1 MNIKTTNKLLPIS
14 VIGASNTNEQN
25 LKTAFKVGQL
35 IASNKGIVVCGG
47 LGGIMES
54 VCKGAKSKN
63 GLTIGILPGDDP
75 NDSNDWVDI
84 KIPTGIG
91 YARNVLVVKASKV
104 SIAISGAFGTL
115 SEIGHALAE
124 NKKVIGLNTWNLD
137 QKHINYNNIDIIHQ
151 DSPEKAVNLAF
162 KFALE
167 E

>member
-1 MNIKTTNKLLPIS
+1 MNIKIIKKFVPIS
-14 VIGASNTNEQN
+14 VIGASNTDKKN
-25 LKTAFKVGQL
+25 LSTAFKVGQL
-35 IASNKGIVVCGG
+35 IASNKGVVICGG

-63 GLTIGILPGDDP
+63 GLTVGILPGNDP

-91 YARNVLVVKASKV
+91 YARNVLVVNASKV

-137 QKHINYNNIDIIHQ
+137 QKHIDYNNIDIIHQ
-151 DSPEKAVNLAF
+151 DTPEKAVKLAF
-162 KFALE
+162 KYALE
-167 E
+167 Q

>member
-63 GLTIGILPGDDP
+63 ALTIGILPGDDH

-84 KIPTGIG
+84 KIPTGI
-91 YARNVLVVKASKV
+91 L
-104 SIAISGAFGTL
+104 L
-115 SEIGHALAE
+115 
-124 NKKVIGLNTWNLD
+124 
-137 QKHINYNNIDIIHQ
+137 
-151 DSPEKAVNLAF
+151 
-162 KFALE
+162 
-167 E
+167 